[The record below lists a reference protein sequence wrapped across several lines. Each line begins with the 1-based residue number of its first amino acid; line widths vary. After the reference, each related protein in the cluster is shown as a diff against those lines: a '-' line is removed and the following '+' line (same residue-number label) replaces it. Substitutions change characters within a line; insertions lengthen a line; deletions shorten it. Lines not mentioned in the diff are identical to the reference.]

1 MIRSTVLLRISLL
14 LHGSFLISVLGVALG
29 LARNVSAEIVYADK
43 TVDDE
48 RQDS

>member
-1 MIRSTVLLRISLL
+1 MVP
-14 LHGSFLISVLGVALG
+14 FFMSVLGVALG
-29 LARNVSAEIVYADK
+29 FARNVSAGIVYADK